1 MNDIFIQNGQYDS
14 VSYTLLL
21 FMKVSKIP
29 DIVLSSK
36 KVKDPKILKKNC
48 RKDLKKNN
56 CPSYF
61 WFLEFLDAAP
71 RNACLK

>member
-1 MNDIFIQNGQYDS
+1 MNDRFIQNGQYDS

-29 DIVLSSK
+29 DTVLSSK

-48 RKDLKKNN
+48 RKD
-56 CPSYF
+56 F
-61 WFLEFLDAAP
+61 
-71 RNACLK
+71 